1 MIQVI
6 LFIVLFAVEFSRP
19 ERRVAYR
26 VGLTF
31 VGVTLICAWMGM
43 HTNSPAHSAL
53 LLVLGF
59 PTALLV
65 QKDSLPGFWSIMG
78 RLLLGAICC
87 YTVVLVFGLLM
98 ALSRGAG
105 GMGGGSYSHAGRIS
119 PNTH

>member
-1 MIQVI
+1 MIQAL
-6 LFIVLFAVEFSRP
+6 LFIAFFAAEFSRP

-31 VGVTLICAWMGM
+31 LGATVICGWIGM
-43 HTNSPAHSAL
+43 YTGPDHSAL
-53 LLVLGF
+53 LFILGF

-65 QKDSLPGFWSIMG
+65 QKDSMPGFWSILG
-78 RLLLGAICC
+78 RLVLMAFCC
-87 YTVVLVFGLLM
+87 YTIILAFGLLM
-98 ALSRGAG
+98 TLGRGAG